1 MSPAH
6 WVSYCKSSVKG
17 DYLVQACLSGAL
29 FPCKGSEEAYYK
41 APGGGGGIIE
51 DLWYFNL
58 LVFSHRESFRSYVSS
73 CLKKWISHL

>member
-6 WVSYCKSSVKG
+6 WVSHCKSSVKG

-41 APGGGGGIIE
+41 ARGGGGG
-51 DLWYFNL
+51 
-58 LVFSHRESFRSYVSS
+58 
-73 CLKKWISHL
+73 

>member
-1 MSPAH
+1 MSSAH

-29 FPCKGSEEAYYK
+29 FPFKGSEEAYYK
-41 APGGGGGIIE
+41 AGGGGGGIIE
-51 DLWYFNL
+51 DLWYF
-58 LVFSHRESFRSYVSS
+58 SFRSYVSS

>member
-41 APGGGGGIIE
+41 APGGGGG
-51 DLWYFNL
+51 
-58 LVFSHRESFRSYVSS
+58 
-73 CLKKWISHL
+73 

>member
-41 APGGGGGIIE
+41 APGGGGG
-51 DLWYFNL
+51 DNRGLM
-58 LVFSHRESFRSYVSS
+58 VFQFISFQS
-73 CLKKWISHL
+73 